1 MIWNLHLERKGGT
14 TVSPF
19 FRELITARI
28 HDENETEL
36 VINDIKYTYEQYWK
50 RECNY
55 ALRLEVY
62 SDKCIKIYAVEWN
75 LGLRYVLEPKSDP
88 YMPYFYMRVVTSD
101 GKNFCITVDV

>member
-1 MIWNLHLERKGGT
+1 MEFVFRKKGWDNCLT
-14 TVSPF
+14 F
-19 FRELITARI
+19 FRELIMARI

-36 VINDIKYTYEQYWK
+36 VISEIKSTYERYWK
-50 RECNY
+50 LECNY

-62 SDKCIKIYAVEWN
+62 SDKYIKMYAVEWN
-75 LGLRYVLEPKSDP
+75 LGLHYVLEPKSDA

>member
-1 MIWNLHLERKGGT
+1 MEFTFRKKGWDNCLT
-14 TVSPF
+14 F
-19 FRELITARI
+19 FRELIMARI

-36 VINDIKYTYEQYWK
+36 VINEIKYTYEQYWK

-55 ALRLEVY
+55 ALRLEVC
-62 SDKCIKIYAVEWN
+62 SDKCIKTYAVEWN
-75 LGLRYVLEPKSDP
+75 LGLRYVLDPKMDP

>member
-1 MIWNLHLERKGGT
+1 M
-14 TVSPF
+14 
-19 FRELITARI
+19 ARI

-36 VINDIKYTYEQYWK
+36 VISEIKHTYEQYWK

-62 SDKCIKIYAVEWN
+62 SEGRTTNYTVGCQ
-75 LGLRYVLEPKSDP
+75 LGLRHVLGPKSDT
-88 YMPYFYMRVVTSD
+88 YMPSFYMKAVTAD

>member
-1 MIWNLHLERKGGT
+1 MEFTFRKKGWDNCLT
-14 TVSPF
+14 F
-19 FRELITARI
+19 FRELIMARI

-36 VINDIKYTYEQYWK
+36 VISEIKYTYEQYWK
-50 RECNY
+50 HERNY

-62 SDKCIKIYAVEWN
+62 SDKRIKMYAVEWN
-75 LGLRYVLEPKSDP
+75 LGLRYVLEPKSDI

>member
-1 MIWNLHLERKGGT
+1 MEFTFRKKGWDNCLT
-14 TVSPF
+14 F
-19 FRELITARI
+19 FRELIMARI

-36 VINDIKYTYEQYWK
+36 VISEIKYTYEQYWK
-50 RECNY
+50 HHLGY

-62 SDKCIKIYAVEWN
+62 SDKCIKMYAVEWN
-75 LGLRYVLEPKSDP
+75 LGLRYVLEPKSDT

>member
-1 MIWNLHLERKGGT
+1 MEFVFRKKGWDNCLT
-14 TVSPF
+14 L
-19 FRELITARI
+19 FRELIMARI

-36 VINDIKYTYEQYWK
+36 VINEIKYTYEQYWK
-50 RECNY
+50 CECNY

-62 SDKCIKIYAVEWN
+62 SDKCTTTYTVEWN
-75 LGLRYVLEPKSDP
+75 LGLRYVLGPKSDP